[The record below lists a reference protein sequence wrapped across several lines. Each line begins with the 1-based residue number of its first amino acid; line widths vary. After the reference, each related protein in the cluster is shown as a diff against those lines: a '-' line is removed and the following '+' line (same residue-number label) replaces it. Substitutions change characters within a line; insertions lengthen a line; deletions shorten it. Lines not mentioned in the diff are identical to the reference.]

1 MRFGAIP
8 IEDAEGAVLAHSLRV
23 GEIALK
29 KGRALEAADI
39 ESLRAAGIETVVAA
53 KLEGGDLQEDLAAQ
67 MVADAIVG
75 SHVRVDQP
83 FTGRVNLFAEQSGLL
98 AVDPARVDKLNELD
112 EAVTFATLDQWSEVR
127 PGQMVGTA
135 KIIPFAAR
143 ANTVR
148 RWQNIAADGPILS
161 VAPYRRL
168 DVALIQ
174 TRLPG
179 TKEAVLDKTV
189 RVTAGRITA
198 TGGRL
203 ISEARCAHSVAD
215 LAARIESTIADLI
228 LIAGASA
235 ITDRRD
241 VLPKAIEVAG
251 GKVEHFGMPVDPGNL
266 LLLGTREDR
275 PVLGLPGCARSPKLN
290 GFDWVL
296 RRLAAGIEI
305 TSTDIMRMGVGGLLM
320 EIPTRPQPREGT
332 RSTGTVTVAAIV
344 LAAGQS
350 RRMGPDNK
358 LLALVDGKPMVR
370 HVVDALLASRA
381 SSVTVVTGHQAEQI
395 RAAVGDR
402 PVVWC
407 HNPNYADGLS
417 TSLRTGLEA
426 IPDGDGVL
434 IALGDMPRVK
444 TGQID
449 RLIAAFN
456 PYEDRSLCVPTV
468 AGKRGNPVLFAT
480 RFVPEMLEVS
490 GDVGARHLIGVHAE
504 EVVEI
509 EMEDNA
515 ALLDID
521 TPDALSDLLETTQ

>member
-1 MRFGAIP
+1 MRFGAIG
-8 IEDAEGAVLAHSLRV
+8 IDEAEGAVLAHSLRV
-23 GEIALK
+23 GQLAFK
-29 KGRALEAADI
+29 KGRALSDTDVDA
-39 ESLRAAGIETVVAA
+39 LRAAGIETVIAA
-53 KLEGGDLQEDLAAQ
+53 KIEAGDLEEDTAAQ
-67 MVADAIVG
+67 LVAEAVVG

-98 AVDPARVDKLNELD
+98 VVDPARVDQLNQLD
-112 EAVTFATLDQWSEVR
+112 EAVTLATLDQWAEVR
-127 PGQMVGTA
+127 PGQMLATA

-143 ANTVR
+143 TEIIS
-148 RWQNIAADGPILS
+148 RWQEITADGPILA
-161 VAPYRRL
+161 VAPYGSL

-179 TKEAVLDKTV
+179 TKESVLDKTV
-189 RVTAGRITA
+189 RVTAHRISA

-203 ISEARCAHSVAD
+203 VSEARCTHSVPD
-215 LAARIESTIADLI
+215 LAARIQTTSADLV

-241 VLPKAIEVAG
+241 VLPTAIEVAG
-251 GKVEHFGMPVDPGNL
+251 GRVKHFGMPVDPGNL
-266 LLLGTREDR
+266 LLLATREGR
-275 PVLGLPGCARSPKLN
+275 PILGLPGCARSPKLN

-296 RRLAAGIEI
+296 RRLSAGIDV
-305 TSTDIMRMGVGGLLM
+305 SGTDVMRMGVGGLLM
-320 EIPTRPQPREGT
+320 EIPTRPQPRQGT
-332 RSTGTVTVAAIV
+332 QSSGPFKVAAIV

-358 LLALVDGKPMVR
+358 LLALVDGTPMVS
-370 HVVDALLASRA
+370 HVVDALLASGA
-381 SSVTVVTGHQAEQI
+381 SSVIVVTGHEADQI

-402 PVVWC
+402 PVVWR

-426 IPDGDGVL
+426 LPDADGVL

-456 PYEDRSLCVPTV
+456 PNEGRSLCVPTV

-504 EVVEI
+504 EVIEVE
-509 EMEDNA
+509 MDDDA

-521 TPDALSDLLETTQ
+521 TPDALAALLETTS